1 MYIQVAPFWHWHGAR
16 VVVVVVVLVVVVDV
30 VVVVVGATI
39 IFFSLVLRKLFNKKL
54 IKNINSPVWQNV
66 PVNPVL
72 QLQV

>member
-1 MYIQVAPFWHWHGAR
+1 MYIQIAPFWHWHGAR

-30 VVVVVGATI
+30 VVVVVGAII
-39 IFFSLVLRKLFNKKL
+39 IFFSLMLLENCSV
-54 IKNINSPVWQNV
+54 IKNINSPIWQNV